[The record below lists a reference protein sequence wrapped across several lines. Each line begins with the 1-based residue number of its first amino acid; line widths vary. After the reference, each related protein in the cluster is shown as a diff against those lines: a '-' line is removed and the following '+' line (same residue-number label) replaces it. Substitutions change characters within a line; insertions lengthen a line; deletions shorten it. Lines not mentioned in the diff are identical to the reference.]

1 MSEHRETNGRHDTNG
16 LGTNGADTSGLSH
29 DDVWLALSELTWG
42 DGLTRTQIR
51 HKYRA
56 LPHSVYLR
64 LPSSKRYRS
73 PDEVLREAGMARSR
87 AEGDFM
93 GADPDLPEAEA
104 REEGGP
110 PAWGPDP
117 IFTPGASVDSASAED
132 RTRAELGDS

>member
-1 MSEHRETNGRHDTNG
+1 MSEHRETNGRHD
-16 LGTNGADTSGLSH
+16 TNGADTSGLSH